1 MALTSS
7 TTMLDCFSSNAIA
20 KGWGILATGSFKS
33 CGFAFA
39 VKDNQIM
46 QICTDIARGDGF
58 LLCPQGK
65 ATAAV
70 RQLVIKQMLVTGDGN
85 ANLFK
90 LATVLKYSMPP
101 VAGTLDKDH
110 PIN

>member
-1 MALTSS
+1 M
-7 TTMLDCFSSNAIA
+7 
-20 KGWGILATGSFKS
+20 LATGSFKS

-39 VKDNQIM
+39 VKDHQIM
-46 QICTDIARGDGF
+46 QIRTDIARGDGV
-58 LLCPQGK
+58 LLCPGGR

-70 RQLVIKQMLVTGDGN
+70 RQLVIKQALVTGDGN
-85 ANLFK
+85 AILFN

-101 VAGTLDKDH
+101 VAGALDKNH